1 MDINEKTKS
10 KALIGLEK
18 LEETFDYISETSKKE
33 IAKYEEIKQD
43 RIEKEIESL
52 KNRIEDII
60 LTYCEGHEITEAEE
74 NLIESKEA
82 NEELKKLFIQ
92 AIYSELVFKIINQL
106 ILNTP
111 KEQIKEIAKDVISKN
126 NINLSVRN
134 VSDNI
139 YDILDETFSKLKN
152 NETMQFIWD
161 LILENSIDSA
171 GVIIKVDK
179 IDKSLDDEDEI
190 NKFQA

>member
-161 LILENSIDSA
+161 LILENSMDSA